1 MAKYRETPMT
11 AEDLTEY
18 VTNQDDFG
26 LELFVYSKARTLGL
40 QATHG
45 GTYIDPITEK
55 PRQYDVRVSAAKLN
69 RRIDLAIECKS
80 LKPSYPLL
88 ISRIPRI
95 AKESFHKILF
105 SPRPQPSRI
114 RTATSLASL
123 TTQCLT
129 LKRDVYFYPEG
140 TMVGKSTVQVGRNI
154 QDGFVTGD
162 ADVYDKWTQALGSSA
177 ALIHQAGGRHL
188 ENSDEALSS
197 AILPVLVVAND
208 TLWVAD
214 YSEDGTLINHP
225 KQVNETTLFVGRHY
239 KNPMGFGSPFIIS
252 HLHIYTKVG
261 IEALLTKIAS
271 DESYWELLFPQRE
284 ILKASAASD

>member
-26 LELFVYSKARTLGL
+26 LELFVYSKARELGL

-55 PRQYDVRVSAAKLN
+55 PRQYDVRASAAKLN

-95 AKESFHKILF
+95 AEESFHQIVWSFK
-105 SPRPQPSRI
+105 SEPSALRLGG
-114 RTATSLASL
+114 SFGASVVKH
-123 TTQCLT
+123 LT
-129 LKRDVYFYPEG
+129 LRRDVYFYPEG
-140 TMVGKSTVQVGRNI
+140 MPVGKSTTQVGRNI
-154 QDGFVTGD
+154 QDGFITGD

-177 ALIHQAGGRHL
+177 ALIRQAANRP
-188 ENSDEALSS
+188 EEDSDDTISS

-225 KQVNETTLFVGRHY
+225 RQVNETTLFVGRRY
-239 KNPMGFGSPFIIS
+239 QSPMSFGGPFIIS
-252 HLHIYTKVG
+252 HLHICTKAG

-271 DESYWELLFPQRE
+271 DNSYWELLFPQRE
-284 ILKASAASD
+284 ILNAAAESN